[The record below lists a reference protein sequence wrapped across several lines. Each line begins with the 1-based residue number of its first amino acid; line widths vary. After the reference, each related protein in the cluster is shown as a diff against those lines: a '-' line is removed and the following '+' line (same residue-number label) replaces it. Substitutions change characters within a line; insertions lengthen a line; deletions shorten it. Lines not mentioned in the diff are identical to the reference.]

1 MEENVYVTDYPKKL
15 REEAQKRN
23 IEFEESIYEFI
34 DMFLHYHIDSYDGS
48 LYRVEIEVE
57 NVTNNIRLILY
68 TEEKHKIEM
77 LIPGGRVT
85 DIEFSSR
92 IARIPK
98 GTADEVARRIQ
109 KGSFI
114 HNELLDV

>member
-48 LYRVEIEVE
+48 LHRVRNRSGKCYEQHQTDSV
-57 NVTNNIRLILY
+57 Y
-68 TEEKHKIEM
+68 
-77 LIPGGRVT
+77 GRKT
-85 DIEFSSR
+85 
-92 IARIPK
+92 
-98 GTADEVARRIQ
+98 
-109 KGSFI
+109 
-114 HNELLDV
+114 